1 MNASGGFRI
10 TRMYH
15 PSLHVPDL
23 AEAEEF
29 FSRVFGR
36 PSVRLS
42 TMFVPPREGRSVPD
56 HSTFTLVGDV
66 LIDSIDPRRY
76 VIDGWQC
83 YPDVEGGTLRSI
95 GWYAEEVAGLYRKLR
110 SMGVTL
116 VDQRDAVAGGGDPP
130 TAVGSEMPLF
140 FTVATDVGLRHE
152 LVPAFDFPLD
162 PRCAPG
168 WRLPPPSEEDPLGIV
183 GCAHHTV
190 LTSDPSRALR
200 LLVDAFGGAVTGE
213 GRDEVLASAVTV
225 VALAGSVIHLAVPDD
240 PSTVSREV
248 DRYHSIT
255 WEVVDVDLVERH
267 LRAQGVA
274 IATRTPTTVVADPAT
289 ALGIPWGF
297 TAPGS

>member
-1 MNASGGFRI
+1 MTAGFRI

-23 AEAEEF
+23 AEAEDF
-29 FSRVFGR
+29 FARVFGR

-42 TMFVPPREGRSVPD
+42 TMFGPPREGRSVPD
-56 HSTFTLVGDV
+56 HSTFTLIGDV
-66 LIDSIDPRRY
+66 LMDSIDPRRY

-83 YPDVEGGTLRSI
+83 YPDVGGGTLRSI
-95 GWYAEEVAGLYRKLR
+95 GWYTEGVGTLYRSLR
-110 SMGVTL
+110 ARGIVL
-116 VDQRDAVAGGGDPP
+116 VDQRDAIAGGEDPP

-168 WRLPPPSEEDPLGIV
+168 WTMPRPDESDPLGIV

-200 LLVDAFGGAVTGE
+200 LLVDGFGGAVTAE
-213 GRDEVLASAVTV
+213 RRDDVLASMVTV
-225 VALAGSVIHLAVPDD
+225 VALAGSVIHLAVPED
-240 PSTVSREV
+240 PSAVSSEA
-248 DRYHSIT
+248 DRYHSIA
-255 WEVVDVDLVERH
+255 WRVEDVDRVERH
-267 LRAQGVA
+267 LRAEGVG
-274 IATRTPTTVVADPAT
+274 IAARTPTVVVADAAT
-289 ALGIPWGF
+289 ALGIPWRFNAG
-297 TAPGS
+297 T